1 MDRLRQ
7 HRASYPLQT
16 QLETKLRRPSG
27 IAEAAV
33 VRGGRN
39 NVMVVPNRAVQRSVP
54 AQPPRPYLPLQYAIN
69 ELHERIP
76 TPPEIRREIATEC
89 VKELSPMREPG
100 LKARSISPRQMINV
114 GPPLSLD
121 NSVSRETDSPTLEN
135 MDSDENEED
144 KPKVRRHTVHSMPK
158 QSLAFPENHP
168 LLRGRSEETHE
179 ESNIHAFQIKPA
191 IVVSHCGPSNSLMT
205 STPPVVALRGSGQH
219 LHNPVRR
226 NGHVLLG
233 RRASDGN
240 AVTLAFQ
247 QHLRVSSPNNRIKQ
261 LQQEHQRLQEQ
272 YQKSLSP
279 SEISDQQV
287 AHSEYKLNYDQMRE
301 ELQKHYEELMA
312 YNEQERTNERMELT
326 DEQKIAFSQAEQP
339 ALYSMPLH
347 HQLQQ
352 LHIDNRHNPL
362 RRTPSYKQNPHKQVF
377 RTSSYKRAQICAMLP
392 PLESEPFD
400 SLENKEPL
408 ICEDKTKLGRYSIIS
423 L

>member
-16 QLETKLRRPSG
+16 QLETRLRRPSG

-33 VRGGRN
+33 VRGSRT
-39 NVMVVPNRAVQRSVP
+39 NVVVVPHRAVQRTVP

-76 TPPEIRREIATEC
+76 TPPEIRREIANEC
-89 VKELSPMREPG
+89 VKELSPIREPG
-100 LKARSISPRQMINV
+100 LKARSISPRQMI
-114 GPPLSLD
+114 GPALSLD
-121 NSVSRETDSPTLEN
+121 NGVCRDTESPTVEN
-135 MDSDENEED
+135 MESEETEEE

-158 QSLAFPENHP
+158 QPLAVPPFHP
-168 LLRGRSEETHE
+168 LRIARGASEEVLE
-179 ESNIHAFQIKPA
+179 DSNVPSFQIKPA
-191 IVVSHCGPSNSLMT
+191 IVVSHCAPNNGLLT
-205 STPPVVALRGSGQH
+205 STPPLMTHRGSGQH
-219 LHNPVRR
+219 LHDPSRTNF
-226 NGHVLLG
+226 HVPLA

-240 AVTLAFQ
+240 AVTLAFH
-247 QHLRVSSPNNRIKQ
+247 QHLRVTTAHNRIKQ

-279 SEISDQQV
+279 SELSDQQAV
-287 AHSEYKLNYDQMRE
+287 HSEYKLNYEQMRE

-312 YNEQERTNERMELT
+312 VNEQERTGRMEPVV
-326 DEQKIAFSQAEQP
+326 EQHQTGFQPDQQASYP
-339 ALYSMPLH
+339 MPLH

-352 LHIDNRHNPL
+352 LHIDARHNPL

-377 RTSSYKRAQICAMLP
+377 RTSSYKRAQICGMLP
-392 PLESEPFD
+392 PLESESPTD
-400 SLENKEPL
+400 ALENKEPL
-408 ICEDKTKLGRYSIIS
+408 VQEGTTNVGRYSIVS